1 MRRVSWKWSL
11 EVDGVP
17 GRVLLESV
25 AAALESA
32 IFFPDMVF
40 TEIGANG
47 IRCCPQEG
55 GRGANCCSFML
66 GTRVEEIAGSN
77 AGRC

>member
-1 MRRVSWKWSL
+1 MEMVIGSRC
-11 EVDGVP
+11 
-17 GRVLLESV
+17 LESV

-47 IRCCPQEG
+47 IRCCPQG
-55 GRGANCCSFML
+55 GEQIWRILPFHARN
-66 GTRVEEIAGSN
+66 
-77 AGRC
+77 